1 MCVEKNPQKIHWYH
15 SIFMKQIMLFMVL
28 LFPGIFFCI
37 QLYSS
42 FSMEVQNITLELM
55 RTSRALV
62 FNDLDARISY
72 KIQQQYVLYNN
83 QDLKL
88 LEIMWDD
95 YQEEQRAQRI
105 KSIQDTLSAYLISD
119 DLAKEISVYIP
130 SVGLKISNRTY
141 GVCSPQDIENMQN
154 YLDQNRPVVTDGK
167 KLLCV
172 SNSLSRSQELPKF
185 IGVSSFSDAYF
196 YRMLSQ
202 LNFEGGAFFALD
214 DQYYIAKAVNTPE
227 EKQLQDEI
235 IDYYRHN
242 HEAGDISQTITING
256 QKMIYYQLYST
267 TSDLCLVLYAPYSQA
282 VIRMRTQLGI
292 LLIFFA
298 VEIAVMVCTLLF
310 TRFIFLRPVTD
321 MMEGFKRLEGGESG
335 VQLSY
340 QKRDEFFAL
349 FQSFNRMS
357 SKLQETIEQVYQQTI
372 ALQASEL
379 KQLQAQINPHFLY
392 NSFFL
397 LRGRIRRGDTQG
409 AMDLADL
416 LGQFFR
422 FITYNETDFIPLADE
437 WNNAFVYAQIQNNRF
452 FDRFDMDFPSL
463 PPALTGLHVPK
474 LIIQPII
481 ENAVKYAFECSE
493 EKGLLR
499 TGWKSD
505 GDYLLLYVED
515 SGDFLSDD
523 TLEQMNQMLHQRPE
537 YDSSKQY
544 KISALVNIHRRLCL
558 FNREEKGLEVQRSE
572 LGGLKVTLIFN
583 RNACERE
590 GKNDTDI
597 SS

>member
-1 MCVEKNPQKIHWYH
+1 MYSEKRQGKIHWYH
-15 SIFMKQIMLFMVL
+15 SIFMKQMLLFMVL

-42 FSMEVQNITLELM
+42 FSMEVQKITLELM

-88 LEIMWDD
+88 LEIMWND
-95 YQEEQRAQRI
+95 YREEQRANRI
-105 KSIQDTLSAYLISD
+105 KSIQDILPAYLVSD
-119 DLAKEISVYIP
+119 DLTKEISVYVP
-130 SVGLKISNRTY
+130 SVGLKISSSTY
-141 GVCSPQDIENMQN
+141 GIYSPQDIENLQQ
-154 YLDQNRPVVTDGK
+154 YLDQKQPVVTDGK
-167 KLLCV
+167 SLLCV
-172 SNSLSRSQELPKF
+172 SYPLSRNQELPKF

-227 EKQLQDEI
+227 EKQLQEQV
-235 IDYYRHN
+235 IDYYREN
-242 HEAGDISQTITING
+242 HQEGDISRTITLDG

-267 TSDLCLVLYAPYSQA
+267 TSNLCLILYTPYSQA
-282 VIRMRTQLGI
+282 VVRMRTQLGI

-298 VEIAVMVCTLLF
+298 VEIVVMVFTMLF

-321 MMEGFKRLEGGESG
+321 MMEGFKRLESGESG
-335 VQLSY
+335 IQLSY
-340 QKRDEFFAL
+340 QKQDEFFAL

-357 SKLQETIEQVYQQTI
+357 AKLWETIEQVYQQTI

-379 KQLQAQINPHFLY
+379 KQLQSQINPHFLY

-409 AMDLADL
+409 AMDLAEL

-437 WNNAFVYAQIQNNRF
+437 WNNAYVYAKIQNNRF
-452 FDRFDMDFPSL
+452 FDRFDMDFPAL
-463 PPALTGLHVPK
+463 PPALAGLHVPR
-474 LIIQPII
+474 LIIQPVI
-481 ENAVKYAFECSE
+481 ENSIQYAFECSE

-499 TGWKSD
+499 TGWKED
-505 GDYLLLYVED
+505 GEHLLLYVED
-515 SGDFLSDD
+515 SGEFLTDE
-523 TLEQMNQMLHQRPE
+523 TLKKMRERLSQRPE
-537 YDSSKQY
+537 YNNARQY

-558 FNREEKGLEVQRSE
+558 FNREEKGLEIQRSG
-572 LGGLKVTLIFN
+572 LGGLKVTLVLN
-583 RNACERE
+583 RTACERE
-590 GKNDTDI
+590 GKNDPNI
-597 SS
+597 SG